1 MTSDSAV
8 EAAPR
13 EVRPGGSELGTISIS
28 SRVVQ
33 KLAARAVVEVP
44 DAGASTPRVMGRSVT
59 GAHMV
64 GGRQTSLTSLPK
76 AAAEVDGSTA
86 AVALSISV
94 RWPASIPGVSMAV
107 REHVRDRISTLT
119 GLKVTE
125 VSISVT
131 DLATRLDG
139 LPQVRRQQGVT

>member
-8 EAAPR
+8 AAPQH
-13 EVRPGGSELGTISIS
+13 EVRPGGSELGTITIS
-28 SRVVQ
+28 SSVVQ

-44 DAGASTPRVMGRSVT
+44 DAGAATPRVMGHSVSS
-59 GAHMV
+59 AHAL
-64 GGRQTSLTSLPK
+64 GGRETSLTSLPK

-86 AVALSISV
+86 ALALSISV
-94 RWPASIPGVSMAV
+94 RWPASIPGVSRAV
-107 REHVRDRISTLT
+107 RDHVRDRVRTLT

-131 DLATRLDG
+131 DLATRMDG
-139 LPQVRRQQGVT
+139 LPRAR

>member
-1 MTSDSAV
+1 MTRDSAV
-8 EAAPR
+8 EPAAR

-28 SRVVQ
+28 STVVQ

-44 DAGASTPRVMGRSVT
+44 DAGAAAPRVMGRSVT
-59 GAHMV
+59 GAHML
-64 GGRQTSLTSLPK
+64 GGRQTSLTSPPK

-86 AVALSISV
+86 ALALSISV
-94 RWPASIPGVSMAV
+94 RWPASIPGVSRAV

-131 DLATRLDG
+131 DLATRRD
-139 LPQVRRQQGVT
+139 LPRAR

>member
-13 EVRPGGSELGTISIS
+13 EVRPAGGGLGTISIS

-44 DAGASTPRVMGRSVT
+44 DAGAAAPRVMGRSVT
-59 GAHMV
+59 GARV
-64 GGRQTSLTSLPK
+64 LGGRQTSLTSLPQ

-86 AVALSISV
+86 ALALSVSV
-94 RWPASIPGVSMAV
+94 RWPASIPGVSKAV

-131 DLATRLDG
+131 DLATRPDG
-139 LPQVRRQQGVT
+139 LPRAR

>member
-1 MTSDSAV
+1 MTGGSAV

-28 SRVVQ
+28 STVVE

-44 DAGASTPRVMGRSVT
+44 DAGAAAPRVMGRSVA
-59 GAHMV
+59 GAHML

-76 AAAEVDGSTA
+76 AVAEVDGSTA
-86 AVALSISV
+86 ALALSVSV
-94 RWPASIPGVSMAV
+94 RWPASIPGVSRAV
-107 REHVRDRISTLT
+107 REHVRDRITTLT

-131 DLATRLDG
+131 DLATRLD
-139 LPQVRRQQGVT
+139 LPRVR

>member
-1 MTSDSAV
+1 MTRGSAG
-8 EAAPR
+8 EADPR

-28 SRVVQ
+28 STVVQ

-44 DAGASTPRVMGRSVT
+44 DAGAAAPRVMGRSVT
-59 GAHMV
+59 GAHML

-86 AVALSISV
+86 VLALSVSV
-94 RWPASIPGVSMAV
+94 RWPASIPGVSRAV

-131 DLATRLDG
+131 DLATRLD
-139 LPQVRRQQGVT
+139 LPRVR